1 MKIASAAVLAQA
13 SVPLV
18 AFLRVTVSMKSM
30 LISASNAVLV
40 QEYAL
45 SALLTLQNNLS
56 VKKVCVPCKAF
67 VGCGTHLF
75 IT

>member
-1 MKIASAAVLAQA
+1 MKIASAVVLAQA

-45 SALLTLQNNLS
+45 SALLTLQSNLS
-56 VKKVCVPCKAF
+56 VKKVCVPCKAS
-67 VGCGTHLF
+67 VECGTHLF